1 MSLIP
6 LFLAAL
12 LALPADVTAPW
23 FDLGFALPG
32 SNGTPA
38 LEASGPL
45 TGGSVL
51 AIDLEQAHPLAHA
64 YLVVGFSTL
73 YAPYKG
79 GVLVPAFD
87 LLVQMPTDDLGEIHV
102 NTHWPHG
109 APAGVPLV
117 LQFWIDDPEA
127 PQGRA
132 GSNAVGA
139 LTP

>member
-1 MSLIP
+1 MNL
-6 LFLAAL
+6 LAL
-12 LALPADVTAPW
+12 LLTVAVTLPADVSAPW

-32 SNGTPA
+32 SSGSPA
-38 LEASGPL
+38 LDASGPL

-87 LLVQMPTDDLGEIHV
+87 LLVQVPTDALGEIHLQS
-102 NTHWPHG
+102 HWPNG
-109 APAGVPLV
+109 APAGVPIV
-117 LQFWIDDPEA
+117 MQFWIDDPDA

>member
-1 MSLIP
+1 MATLA
-6 LFLAAL
+6 LLLAAA

-32 SNGTPA
+32 VNGVPA

-51 AIDLEQAHPLAHA
+51 AIDLTQAHPQAHA
-64 YLVVGFSTL
+64 YLVVGFSKL

-87 LLVQMPTDDLGEIHV
+87 LLVQIPTDDLGEIHLQS
-102 NTHWPHG
+102 HWPHG
-109 APAGVPLV
+109 APSGVPLIM
-117 LQFWIDDPEA
+117 QFWINDPQA

-132 GSNAVGA
+132 GSNAVEA

>member
-1 MSLIP
+1 MATLALI
-6 LFLAAL
+6 LAAA
-12 LALPADVTAPW
+12 LALPAEVAAPW

-32 SNGTPA
+32 TTGAPA

-51 AIDLEQAHPLAHA
+51 AIDLTQAHPQAHA

-79 GVLVPAFD
+79 GVLVPSFD
-87 LLVQMPTDDLGEIHV
+87 LLLQLPTDASGEIHLKS
-102 NTHWPHG
+102 HWPHG
-109 APAGVPLV
+109 APSGFPLV
-117 LQFWIDDPEA
+117 MQFWINDPQA